1 LAAAVAP
8 LSIGLDLYGNLA
20 LPIHGRDIVA
30 TEQTSCFEA
39 RLPAGIY
46 ATLKR
51 AAELQGRSRT
61 DFVVSAAH
69 DAPQRAIK
77 QQAILRLSAED
88 QQRFAEAL
96 IQLPAPNAALNEAN
110 RLHLENVE
118 VR

>member
-1 LAAAVAP
+1 VVA
-8 LSIGLDLYGNLA
+8 
-20 LPIHGRDIVA
+20 
-30 TEQTSCFEA
+30 EQTSRLEV

-51 AAELQGRSRT
+51 AAELQGCSLT

-69 DAPQRAIK
+69 DAAQRAIE

-96 IQLPAPNAALNEAN
+96 IHPPAQNAALNEAK

>member
-1 LAAAVAP
+1 LAAAGAP
-8 LSIGLDLYGNLA
+8 LSISLNLYGSLA

-39 RLPAGIY
+39 CLLASVF

-51 AAELQGRSRT
+51 AAELQGRSLT

-69 DAPQRAIK
+69 DAAQRAIK
-77 QQAILRLSAED
+77 EQAILRLSAED

-96 IQLPAPNAALNEAN
+96 IQLPAPNAALNVAK